1 MPGGK
6 SKGPDEVFCESC
18 GEPIKEAAEL
28 CPHCGVRPGKAG
40 GGGGAGGG
48 TAGGRGGG
56 GTTSTHDPSQYE
68 TTVSDSWWV
77 GVLLGTVA
85 WIVLFGLASANAN
98 LGAAGGFAILVV
110 WVGLPLAAYF
120 DAQYVRA
127 NSDWNPETVLWIV
140 LLLVWIVN
148 VPAGAFYLY
157 RRHEALGTP

>member
-1 MPGGK
+1 MSAGN

-18 GEPIKEAAEL
+18 GEPIKKAAEL
-28 CPHCGVRPGKAG
+28 CPHCGVRPGNVG
-40 GGGGAGGG
+40 GGGSP
-48 TAGGRGGG
+48 GG
-56 GTTSTHDPSQYE
+56 GTTGGATSSHDPSQYE
-68 TTVSDSWWV
+68 TTVSDRWWI
-77 GVLLGTVA
+77 GVLLGTGGWA
-85 WIVLFGLASANAN
+85 ALLALASVDAN

-110 WVGLPLAAYF
+110 WVWLPLAAYF